1 MKKQLKPTAHPKVA
15 GLSIHQKLEAILQEN
30 HRLLK
35 SLRDKTVEDFIH
47 RLLGARAIFFSA
59 QGRSGFIL
67 RCFCMRLMHLGYQV
81 YFCGETITPAIE
93 PEDMLIVLS
102 GSGETPSTL
111 EAVKVA
117 KRQKVFT
124 FGVVG
129 NIESPIASLVDRYIH
144 LPGTTKL
151 RRDSEPYSLQMAGSL
166 FEQAAF
172 IFLEAIILTLNQERL
187 ERVDSLSP
195 RHAVIE

>member
-1 MKKQLKPTAHPKVA
+1 MRRQVKATDHPKA
-15 GLSIHQKLEAILQEN
+15 AKLSIHQKLESILEEN
-30 HRLLK
+30 RRLLQGL
-35 SLRDKTVEDFIH
+35 SDKTVEDFIQ
-47 RLLGARAIFFSA
+47 RILGARAIFFCA

-67 RCFCMRLMHLGYQV
+67 RCFCMRLMHLGYRV

-93 PEDMLIVLS
+93 PGDLLIVLS

-117 KRQKVFT
+117 KRRKAFT
-124 FGVVG
+124 FAVVG
-129 NIESPIASLVDRYIH
+129 NIDSRIALLVDSCIH

-151 RRDSEPYSLQMAGSL
+151 RLDSEPHSLQMAGSL

-172 IFLEAIILTLNQERL
+172 IFLEAIILTLHQEPL
-187 ERVDSLSP
+187 EKVDSFSP

>member
-1 MKKQLKPTAHPKVA
+1 MRKVKLTVPPKGKDLFILDKVETILA
-15 GLSIHQKLEAILQEN
+15 ENQTLLQSLSDRK
-30 HRLLK
+30 
-35 SLRDKTVEDFIH
+35 VEDFIH
-47 RLLGARAIFFSA
+47 RILKARAIFFSA

-67 RCFCMRLMHLGYQV
+67 RCFCMRLMHLGQQV

-93 PEDMLIVLS
+93 REDMLIVLS

-111 EAVKVA
+111 EAVKLA
-117 KRQKVFT
+117 KEREAFT
-124 FGVVG
+124 FGVLG
-129 NIESPIASLVDRYIH
+129 NVESRIASLVDRYIH

-151 RRDSEPYSLQMAGSL
+151 RCDSEPPSLQMAGSL

-172 IFLEAIILTLNQERL
+172 IFLEAIILTLHQEQL
-187 ERVDSLSP
+187 AGGDSFSS

>member
-1 MKKQLKPTAHPKVA
+1 MRKVKLTVPPKGKDLFILDKVETILA
-15 GLSIHQKLEAILQEN
+15 ENQTLLQSLSDRK
-30 HRLLK
+30 
-35 SLRDKTVEDFIH
+35 VEDFIH
-47 RLLGARAIFFSA
+47 RILKARAIFFSA

-67 RCFCMRLMHLGYQV
+67 RCFCMRLMHLGQQV

-93 PEDMLIVLS
+93 RDDMLIVLS

-111 EAVKVA
+111 EAVKLA
-117 KRQKVFT
+117 KEREAFT
-124 FGVVG
+124 FGVLG
-129 NIESPIASLVDRYIH
+129 NVESRIASLVDRYIH

-151 RRDSEPYSLQMAGSL
+151 RCDSEPPSLQMAGSL

-172 IFLEAIILTLNQERL
+172 IFLEAIILTLHQERL
-187 ERVDSLSP
+187 AGVDTFSP